1 MRITPNLYQCQNLN
15 KFAPNNILS
24 SNNIDFRAS
33 HKLAKTTQNIK
44 CLQNKLTVNTDSSQ
58 NFLKNVKAKLLAIL
72 ASSPLLIFSTALFN
86 LKGFFAG
93 PQEPLTLEKEICF
106 KKANTI
112 DEAANFAKENF
123 KIKNYYSNNLE
134 IANWVNEALCN
145 INNTFAGKVYMPK
158 NLIITDTSLYKN
170 DAGYYQS
177 SFDTL
182 VINSDA
188 VKRNI
193 NQIENF
199 RNAKGINTIRYLLS
213 HPIGTQAE
221 TFEALITKYLNN
233 PNSLT
238 TMEKSALYSSYCKQV
253 DVIENNKGNK
263 ILDIIL
269 KSRVVPEKDY
279 FGQINYNKFGLI
291 YHEMGHVFMAKAMK
305 INVDVIEKFNDKK
318 QSFPLRP
325 YAKSNEKEFCA
336 DIFSGLMNGD
346 IYPQKYLDL
355 YEKLT
360 NIKFPSKK

>member
-44 CLQNKLTVNTDSSQ
+44 CLQNKLAVNTDSSQ
-58 NFLKNVKAKLLAIL
+58 KFLKNVKAKLLAIL

-123 KIKNYYSNNLE
+123 KIKNYYSNDLN

-158 NLIITDTSLYKN
+158 NLIITDSSLYRN

-188 VKRNI
+188 VKRGVKH
-193 NQIENF
+193 IENP
-199 RNAKGINTIRYLLS
+199 NSKLISTIKFLLA
-213 HPIGTQAE
+213 HPIGTQYE
-221 TFEALITKYLNN
+221 RFEAIITKYFKN
-233 PNSLT
+233 PNALSK
-238 TMEKSALYSSYCKQV
+238 MEKYQLHRAIWTQA
-253 DVIENNKGNK
+253 DVITENKGHRV
-263 ILDIIL
+263 LDIIL
-269 KSRVVPEKDY
+269 NSRSVPQKDY
-279 FGQINYNKFGLI
+279 FGPVNYDKFGLI
-291 YHEMGHVFMAKAMK
+291 YHEMGHVFMAKASK
-305 INVDVIEKFNDKK
+305 INIDDITKFNNAK
-318 QSFPLRP
+318 QDFPFRA
-325 YAKSNEKEFCA
+325 YIKTNEKEFCA